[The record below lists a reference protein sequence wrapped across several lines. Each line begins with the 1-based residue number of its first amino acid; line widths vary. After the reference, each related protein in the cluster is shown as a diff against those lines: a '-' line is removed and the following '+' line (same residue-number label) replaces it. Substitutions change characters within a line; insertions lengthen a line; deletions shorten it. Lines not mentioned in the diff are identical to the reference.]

1 MNDKAF
7 KIVASGVLIALS
19 IALTRLMSANLIIAG
34 VPAVRL
40 GMGFVPIM
48 IAGVVLGPYY
58 GMAVGAMADLLG
70 FVLFPTGAYFPP
82 ITLTSALVGLLPH
95 LVFRMLPHAKDWV
108 RVVLAVT
115 LTQIVCSMVL
125 QTVWLSML
133 YGVPYAEMFYARA
146 VAAAVTTPVYC
157 VIVQAVFAG
166 LKKARLVRT

>member
-1 MNDKAF
+1 MNDKVF

-40 GMGFVPIM
+40 GVGFVPIM

-58 GMAVGAMADLLG
+58 GMGVGATADLLG
-70 FVLFPTGAYFPP
+70 FLLFPMGVYFPP

-95 LVFRMLPHAKDWV
+95 LVFRMLPHVRDWV
-108 RVVLAVT
+108 RVALAVT

-125 QTVWLSML
+125 QTAWLSML

-166 LKKARLVRT
+166 LKKAGLVRT

>member
-70 FVLFPTGAYFPP
+70 FVMFPTGAYFPP

-133 YGVPYAEMFYARA
+133 YGVPYTEMFYARA

-166 LKKARLVRT
+166 LKKARLVHT

>member
-1 MNDKAF
+1 MNSKSF

-40 GMGFVPIM
+40 GVGFVPIM
-48 IAGVVLGPYY
+48 MASVILGPYY
-58 GMAVGAMADLLG
+58 GMAVGAAADLLG
-70 FVLFPTGAYFPP
+70 FLLFPTGVYFPP
-82 ITLTSALVGLLPH
+82 ITLTSALTGLLPY
-95 LVFRMLPHAKDWV
+95 LVFRMLPHFKDWL
-108 RVVLAVT
+108 RVVVAVA

-133 YGVPYAEMFYARA
+133 YGVPYAEMFYGRA

-157 VIVQAVFAG
+157 VIIQAVFAG
-166 LKKARLVRT
+166 LKKAGLVRV